1 VLWIHGGPQ
10 AQHDWRFD
18 FEAQLFAARGWLVV
32 RPNPRGSTGRGQEF
46 CLGIWQKWGEP
57 DSEDVIAAVDRAVER
72 GLADPER
79 LGVGG
84 WSYGGMLTNQV
95 ITKTPRFKA
104 AISGASATLYAA
116 NYGHDQY
123 QRWWEGELGLPWEPE
138 SRPLWERLSP
148 FYRLDRVVTP
158 TLVLCGES
166 DWNVP
171 VVNSEQLYLALR
183 RLGKAE
189 TRLIVYPGQAH
200 TLSVPSYEK
209 DKLERYLDWFG
220 RYLTDVTAPAPARE
234 TARR

>member
-10 AQHDWRFD
+10 AQYDWRFD

-32 RPNPRGSTGRGQEF
+32 LPNPRGSTGRGQEF
-46 CLGIWQKWGEP
+46 TLGIWQAWGEP
-57 DSEDVIAAVDRAVER
+57 DSEDVLAALDHAIAR

-84 WSYGGMLTNQV
+84 WSYGGMLTNHV
-95 ITKTPRFKA
+95 ITRTPRFAA

-116 NYGHDQY
+116 NYGHDMY
-123 QRWWEGELGLPWEPE
+123 QRWWEGELGLPWDPK
-138 SRPLWERLSP
+138 SRELWDRLSP

-158 TLVLCGES
+158 TLILCGED

-171 VVNSEQLYLALR
+171 VLNSEQLYLALR
-183 RLGKAE
+183 RLGKAD
-189 TRLIVYPGQAH
+189 TLLVVYPGQSH

-209 DKLERYLDWFG
+209 DKLERYVGWFE
-220 RYLTDVTAPAPARE
+220 RFFTAD
-234 TARR
+234 